1 MANKEALREL
11 QTRLAEKLRA
21 ARSQER
27 GKSWLAVESGGHGF
41 LFPLQEAG
49 EIFPFGQTIN
59 VPYTSRWFL
68 GVANLRGRLHGVV
81 DLAGFL
87 GIRAPGAVPGAEQG
101 RDQSW
106 FVAFNSNLHINSAV
120 LVDRL
125 SGLRS
130 IEQLTLQPDDGQ
142 VRPAFVGGHY
152 RDEANRLWREL
163 NLAALA
169 NEAAFLKIAG

>member
-11 QTRLAEKLRA
+11 QSRLAEKLRA
-21 ARSQER
+21 AQTQER
-27 GKSWLAVESGGHGF
+27 GRSWLAVECGGHGF

-49 EIFPFGQTIN
+49 EIFPFAPAMP
-59 VPYTSRWFL
+59 VPYTSRWFM

-87 GIRAPGAVPGAEQG
+87 GIRGQETG

-106 FVAFNSNLHINSAV
+106 FVAFNGNLNINCAV
-120 LVDRL
+120 MVDRL

-130 IEQLTLQPDDGQ
+130 IEQLKQQADDGQ
-142 VRPAFVGGHY
+142 VKPPFVGTHF
-152 RDEANRLWREL
+152 RDENNRLWREL

-169 NEAAFLKIAG
+169 NETAFLKIAG

>member
-11 QTRLAEKLRA
+11 QSRLAERLKA
-21 ARSQER
+21 AQSQER
-27 GKSWLAVESGGHGF
+27 GRSWLAVECAGHGF

-49 EIFPFGQTIN
+49 EIFPFAPAMP

-68 GVANLRGRLHGVV
+68 GVANLRGKLHGVV

-87 GIRAPGAVPGAEQG
+87 GIRGNEPVRE
-101 RDQSW
+101 QSW
-106 FVAFNSNLHINSAV
+106 FVAFNNELNINSA
-120 LVDRL
+120 LMVDRL

-130 IEQLTLQPDDGQ
+130 MEQLTREADDGQ
-142 VRPAFVGGHY
+142 AKPAFVGVPY
-152 RDEANRLWREL
+152 RDENNRLWREL

-169 NEAAFLKIAG
+169 NESAFLKIAG